1 MDQNQVINVLIAAE
15 LLADGEQLVNLL
27 RKAGFSLHAEA
38 VSDTTA
44 LRDGLQQRRWDL
56 LLHLPGNASL
66 QASQVCVLLED
77 QELDIALVL
86 IGDPGRSYLPR
97 NKLEKLGEYRVE
109 VTRDLEDAEIKL
121 TSVWRLSR
129 YC

>member
-1 MDQNQVINVLIAAE
+1 MA
-15 LLADGEQLVNLL
+15 
-27 RKAGFSLHAEA
+27 
-38 VSDTTA
+38 
-44 LRDGLQQRRWDL
+44 
-56 LLHLPGNASL
+56 
-66 QASQVCVLLED
+66 
-77 QELDIALVL
+77 L